1 MGLLTELGYPTEEV
15 TLYGDKKLPLRGL
28 ALDDI
33 LKLARLHGPALAEL
47 YQRIM
52 ADPEGFSLD
61 DTKTVVMD
69 LMEHA
74 PAVAADVI
82 ALSAD
87 EPGAAHVARKMVF
100 SKQLECL
107 TVIGRLTFQT
117 EEDVKKALEAIIQMA
132 KGMSQTVAVARTS
145 EAGSLASASR

>member
-1 MGLLTELGYPTEEV
+1 MGLLTELGYPTEDISFPGGK
-15 TLYGDKKLPLRGL
+15 TLPLRGL

-47 YQRIM
+47 YNRIM
-52 ADPEGFSLD
+52 ADPDGFSLS
-61 DTKTVVMD
+61 DTKSVVMD
-69 LMEHA
+69 LMDSA
-74 PAVAADVI
+74 PAVVADII
-82 ALSAD
+82 ALAAD
-87 EPGAAHVARKMVF
+87 EPSAAPMARKMVF
-100 SKQLECL
+100 SKQLECM
-107 TVIGRLTFQT
+107 TAIGRLTFQT